1 MLKKTCPNCGEPLKR
16 VRIVYGLPTAEYAEQ
31 VARAEVDVVLAG
43 CLVGPD
49 DPKWACAACR
59 EPLARQATATTWAS

>member
-1 MLKKTCPNCGEPLKR
+1 MKTCPNCGEPLKR
-16 VRIVYGLPTAEYAEQ
+16 IPIVYGLPSSEFADQ
-31 VARAEVDVVLAG
+31 VARGEVEAVLAG

-59 EPLARQATATTWAS
+59 EPIGLKAPSPI